1 MISRRTKRMLRRGIV
16 SGGVLGLAVA
26 AAACSSG
33 SSSSASLSSGVG
45 SASAGST
52 TAASSGVAYAAGQL
66 TKYSGLVT
74 NFSAPGPA
82 LSGLRAMLS
91 GKTVWYIPIF
101 LQAPI
106 FTADS
111 KGIAQPLALAGATV
125 HVCDAGSN
133 PSAANACLK
142 QAVAAHAAGIVT
154 DAMNYSFAPNGYS
167 AALAAKIPVVATD
180 NDNSKGFPSS
190 PYLTT
195 VSIGTPQDARLA
207 ADYIIAKSDG
217 KANVLYAA
225 DNSNDGVVEAA
236 ATASEFTTYCP
247 ACNMTVV
254 TFGDLTVQN
263 LATAV
268 SSAMVAHPSIDY
280 VDGGYDA
287 PSGIYALQGAN
298 QQAGRHFTYVTSTG
312 QPPGLERV
320 AAGTQAADPGLDTDA
335 AMWNTADA
343 LFRVITGAKPVTY
356 APAIRIFTKANVPSN
371 TSSASAY
378 ASGAWYTNGSFKSTY
393 TKLWGL

>member
-1 MISRRTKRMLRRGIV
+1 MTSRRIRRILRRGIA
-16 SGGVLGLAVA
+16 SGGVLGVAVA
-26 AAACSSG
+26 AAACSS
-33 SSSSASLSSGVG
+33 SSSASPSSGG
-45 SASAGST
+45 ASASAGRT
-52 TAASSGVAYAAGQL
+52 TAASSGVAYAASQL
-66 TKYSGLVT
+66 TKYSGLDT
-74 NFSAPGPA
+74 SFAAPGPA
-82 LSGLRAMLS
+82 LSGLKAKLS
-91 GKTVWYIPIF
+91 GKTIWYIPIF

-111 KGIAQPLALAGATV
+111 KGIAQPLALAGATIR
-125 HVCDAGSN
+125 VCDAASN
-133 PSAANACLK
+133 PSTANACLK

-154 DAMNYSFAPNGYS
+154 DAMNYSFAPNGYD

-207 ADYIIAKSDG
+207 ADYIIAKSGG
-217 KANVLYAA
+217 KADVLYAA

-236 ATASEFTTYCP
+236 ATASEFKTYCP
-247 ACNMTVV
+247 ACKVTIV

-268 SSAMVAHPSIDY
+268 SSAMVSHPAIDY

-287 PSGIYALQGAN
+287 PSGIYALQGAD
-298 QQAGRHFTYVTSTG
+298 QQTGRHFTYVTSTG

-343 LFRVITGAKPVTY
+343 LFRVITGGKPVTY
-356 APAIRIFTKANVPSN
+356 TPAIRIFTKANVPS
-371 TSSASAY
+371 SASDAGAY
-378 ASGAWYTNGSFKSTY
+378 ASGAWYTNGSFKSAY

>member
-1 MISRRTKRMLRRGIV
+1 MPGKRIARIWRGGIAG
-16 SGGVLGLAVA
+16 GGVLALAVT
-26 AAACSSG
+26 AAACGSSASAPASSG
-33 SSSSASLSSGVG
+33 SG
-45 SASAGST
+45 SATSK

-66 TKYSGLVT
+66 TKYSGAAT
-74 NFSAPGPA
+74 RFAPPGPS
-82 LSGLRAMLS
+82 LSGLKAKLS
-91 GKTVWYIPIF
+91 GKTIWYIPIF

-111 KGIAQPLALAGATV
+111 RGIAQPLALAGATV

-133 PSAANACLK
+133 PSQANACLK
-142 QAVAAHAAGIVT
+142 QAVAAHATGIVT
-154 DAMNYSFAPNGYS
+154 DAMNYSFAPDGYA

-180 NDNSKGFPSS
+180 NDNSQGFPSS

-207 ADYIIAKSDG
+207 ADYIIAKSGGQAD
-217 KANVLYAA
+217 VLYAA

-236 ATASEFTTYCP
+236 ATADEFRTHCP
-247 ACNMTVV
+247 ACKVTVV

-268 SSAMVAHPSIDY
+268 SSAMVSHPAIDY

-287 PSGIYALQGAN
+287 PSGIFALQGAH

-320 AAGTQAADPGLDTDA
+320 AAGTQAADPGLDTDD

-343 LFRVITGAKPVTY
+343 LFRIITGAKPMTY

-371 TSSASAY
+371 PNDASAY
-378 ASGAWYTNGSFKSTY
+378 ASGAWYTDGSFKSMY
-393 TKLWGL
+393 TKLWDL